1 VDLGSGDF
9 TRLDAEHFEVIRRE
23 SRALRQLSEQ
33 ARARAR
39 MTRHKVLVARSH
51 QERLGGSGS
60 AWLQARL
67 GTLPVIEQAKGVVMA
82 QQGCGPEEAF
92 DVLRRMS
99 QHANVKLRVLAAR
112 IVEHVAATGD
122 RGNVTPIS
130 PGTSRSL
137 RSPAA
142 GTAAHRA

>member
-1 VDLGSGDF
+1 VDLDSGDS
-9 TRLDAEHFEVIRRE
+9 TRLDAEHLEVIRRE

-33 ARARAR
+33 ARAHAR

-51 QERLGGSGS
+51 QERLGDSGF

-67 GTLPVIEQAKGVVMA
+67 ATLPVIEQAKGIIMA
-82 QQGCGPEEAF
+82 QRRCAPEEAF
-92 DVLRRMS
+92 DVLRRIS
-99 QHANVKLRVLAAR
+99 QQTNVKLHVLAAQL
-112 IVEHVAATGD
+112 VEHVAATGD
-122 RGNVTPIS
+122 RGNVTPI
-130 PGTSRSL
+130 PLGTRRSL